1 MFLTKRTYVSKET
14 TITAQN
20 LNDIQDAVIALEG
33 KETPTSLKNPYALTF
48 TGAVSGVYDGSS
60 SLTINIP
67 ESSGGSSS
75 GAPEY
80 AESLSWL
87 NENGDA
93 SKMYVLPDGY
103 IYAKRSSY
111 SPDFTNLF
119 DSSKAALNQIR
130 SGTNGATL
138 TAANGVMSTGLIP
151 VSCRTDT
158 SNPTKIRIRGAKLLS
173 WQDNGDKIVYYDNS
187 GTQKWYSQI
196 RKIKFEEDSS
206 NGDVTIY
213 AGWSTTAPVAS
224 CDVNYKQFSI
234 SIHIKGETTITEDDI
249 KNIIITV
256 DEPITYSTK
265 ETWTNTGISYSGSSV
280 SDTQIEEVVNKM
292 SPLKGK
298 KVLVL
303 GDSISTDA
311 YGNYTKW
318 VSVLKNQGFL
328 PTDTVNNSQHATG
341 FVARYTAENANAEN
355 SFVQRIQA
363 ITDKSS
369 YDYVIV
375 FGGINDYIQNIEMG
389 GDTDKTDK
397 ATYFKPAVDWFF
409 DYLIKNFV
417 QARIVVLLPLR
428 TYNIY
433 KNTAG
438 GSQSTGYYQTAYSD
452 YIKEVAKSY
461 CLPVL
466 NLTEESGFCPFVTEF
481 RNKWTLIPS
490 GYTTADGVHP
500 NKDYSEKYLAPMI
513 KEFLS
518 RYI

>member
-1 MFLTKRTYVSKET
+1 MDK
-14 TITAQN
+14 IPTA
-20 LNDIQDAVIALEG
+20 
-33 KETPTSLKNPYALTF
+33 LKNPYALTF
-48 TGAVSGVYDGSS
+48 TGAASGIYDGSS
-60 SLTINIP
+60 AVTINIP
-67 ESSGGSSS
+67 ESGGGGS

-80 AESLSWL
+80 AESIAWL

-119 DSSKAALNQIR
+119 DPSAVALNQIR
-130 SGTNGATL
+130 TGTNGANL
-138 TAANGVMSTGLIP
+138 TSAIGVMSTGLI
-151 VSCRTDT
+151 SINCRTDIT
-158 SNPTKIRIRGAKLLS
+158 NPTKIRIRGAKLLP
-173 WQDNGDKIVYYDNS
+173 WQDNGDKIVYYDS
-187 GTQKWYSQI
+187 AGVQKWYSQI
-196 RKIKFEEDSS
+196 RKIKYEEDRS
-206 NGDVTIY
+206 NGDITIY
-213 AGWSTTAPVAS
+213 AGWSTNAPVVN
-224 CDVNYKQFSI
+224 CDVNYKKFSI
-234 SIHIKGETTITEDDI
+234 SIHIKGETTITADDI
-249 KNIIITV
+249 KDVIITV

-265 ETWTNTGISYSGSSV
+265 KTWINTGISYSGSSV

-292 SPLKGK
+292 SPLKDK

-328 PTDTVNNSQHATG
+328 PSDTTNNSQHATG
-341 FVARYTAENANAEN
+341 FVARYTAEDANAEN
-355 SFVQRIQA
+355 SFVQRIQTV
-363 ITDKSS
+363 TDKSS

-389 GDTDKTDK
+389 GDTGKTDK

-409 DYLIKNFV
+409 DYLVKNFV

-438 GSQSTGYYQTAYSD
+438 GSQTTGYYQQAYSD

-466 NLTEESGFCPFVTEF
+466 NLTEESGFYPFVTEF
-481 RNKWTLIPS
+481 RSKWTLIPS

-500 NKDYSEKYLAPMI
+500 NKDYQEKYLAPMI